1 MNSTTCD
8 QRGRMYLKQSV
19 RSRYGEKFL
28 VLEVPG
34 EIVLIPVADDPV
46 ADLARLGRPL
56 KDKSLDDLKAGI
68 HERAMKEARSR

>member
-1 MNSTTCD
+1 
-8 QRGRMYLKQSV
+8 MYLKQSV

-46 ADLARLGRPL
+46 QDLARLGRPL
-56 KDKSLDDLKAGI
+56 KDKSLDELKAGI
-68 HERAMKEARSR
+68 VERAVQEIRAR

>member
-1 MNSTTCD
+1 
-8 QRGRMYLKQSV
+8 MYLKQSV

-34 EIVLIPVADDPV
+34 EIVLIPVPADPV
-46 ADLARLGRPL
+46 EDLAQLGRPL

-68 HERAMKEARSR
+68 HEQAMRVVRS

>member
-1 MNSTTCD
+1 MHSTTCD

-46 ADLARLGRPL
+46 QDLARLGRPL
-56 KDKSLDDLKAGI
+56 KDKSLDELKAGI
-68 HERAMKEARSR
+68 VERAVQEIRAR